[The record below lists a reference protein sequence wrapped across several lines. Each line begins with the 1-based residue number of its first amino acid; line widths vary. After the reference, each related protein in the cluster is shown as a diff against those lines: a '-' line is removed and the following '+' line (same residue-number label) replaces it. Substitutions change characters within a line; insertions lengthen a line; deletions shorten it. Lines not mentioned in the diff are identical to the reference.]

1 MQRLQS
7 MGKARPQQRMQH
19 RSARHVQPTS
29 GMRSRF
35 VHKFTILHFLDR
47 CTRWEAG
54 VIIPD
59 KTAPSLM
66 KGIDT
71 AWISIHGPPKELIC
85 DGESG
90 IVGTEAGVPEY
101 LHRKGVKLHPRA
113 KDQHA
118 IYAERGGALLRDAI
132 HRIEGQLK
140 EEGITGLPFECILSE
155 AMFCG
160 NALLTVGGSTPYNAL
175 YGRVPRVLPRF
186 DQRYTLGMTVQTAQV
201 L

>member
-1 MQRLQS
+1 MKRFLDRVGVSQMVLDLIPETVATCSVCRAWAKPGPSNACSIDLPDTFNLQ
-7 MGKARPQQRMQH
+7 
-19 RSARHVQPTS
+19 VECDLV
-29 GMRSRF
+29 F

-54 VIIPD
+54 VLIPD

-71 AWISIHGPPKELIC
+71 AWISIHGPPKELIG

-90 IVGTEAGVPEY
+90 IVGTAAGVPEY

-118 IYAERGGALLRDAI
+118 TYAERRGALLRDAI

-160 NALLTVGGSTPYNAL
+160 KALLTVG
-175 YGRVPRVLPRF
+175 
-186 DQRYTLGMTVQTAQV
+186 
-201 L
+201 